1 MKRLVLSFASWFIGS
16 FVLFYAL
23 LMLSSCSACIEQDE
37 LVRLECVPGEKM
49 VCDLA
54 GEDYPN
60 AIVDPIPRLAGQ
72 CSYGTKTCTYDGWS
86 ECIGAVGP
94 SEEIC
99 DGLDNDCDAIIDE
112 TYPEEHQLCGFVE
125 GADYGVGICTPG
137 VMKCDNGSVYCD
149 GHVGPTEEA
158 CDGLDNNCN
167 GSVDEGIANTTAI
180 VCYEGPPGTMAIGE
194 CRAGVRYC
202 TDGGFDGPC
211 DNQIL
216 PTVEICDNLD
226 NDCDGEV
233 DEGFDSRGVDLVFVL
248 DISGS
253 FDEEIESMIQGIA
266 PLLDDP
272 ITSTFRFGLV
282 TVGTAG
288 NGETRPPFQ
297 YARMI
302 SNFVPA
308 DEFLEILEAARMIPS
323 AGQEP
328 TIDTMFWTMQL
339 YPFTWRMDSQKVI
352 ITMTDEQAQTV
363 IGKNCGEISTIAQD
377 ELFELFVFALQ
388 PHHNTFLAC
397 VHGENRRLFTP
408 AANSETVFLQIKQ
421 IFEDLCL
428 GN

>member
-1 MKRLVLSFASWFIGS
+1 M
-16 FVLFYAL
+16 
-23 LMLSSCSACIEQDE
+23 
-37 LVRLECVPGEKM
+37 
-49 VCDLA
+49 
-54 GEDYPN
+54 
-60 AIVDPIPRLAGQ
+60 
-72 CSYGTKTCTYDGWS
+72 
-86 ECIGAVGP
+86 
-94 SEEIC
+94 
-99 DGLDNDCDAIIDE
+99 
-112 TYPEEHQLCGFVE
+112 
-125 GADYGVGICTPG
+125 
-137 VMKCDNGSVYCD
+137 
-149 GHVGPTEEA
+149 
-158 CDGLDNNCN
+158 
-167 GSVDEGIANTTAI
+167 
-180 VCYEGPPGTMAIGE
+180 
-194 CRAGVRYC
+194 
-202 TDGGFDGPC
+202 
-211 DNQIL
+211 
-216 PTVEICDNLD
+216 
-226 NDCDGEV
+226 
-233 DEGFDSRGVDLVFVL
+233 DEGFESRGVDLVFVL

-282 TVGTAG
+282 AVGTAG

-408 AANSETVFLQIKQ
+408 AANSETVFMQIKQ
-421 IFEDLCL
+421 IFEDLCI
-428 GN
+428 GYN

>member
-1 MKRLVLSFASWFIGS
+1 MRRLVLFFLPLILTAC
-16 FVLFYAL
+16 
-23 LMLSSCSACIEQDE
+23 SSCIDQDE
-37 LVRLECVPGEKM
+37 LIRLECRPGDQQVCTPAGEPVPSLDPSNPPTMPGQCKYGIRTCSTEGWGPCSGGVDKSEE
-49 VCDLA
+49 VCD
-54 GEDYPN
+54 G
-60 AIVDPIPRLAGQ
+60 V
-72 CSYGTKTCTYDGWS
+72 
-86 ECIGAVGP
+86 
-94 SEEIC
+94 
-99 DGLDNDCDAIIDE
+99 DNDCDTLTDE

-137 VMKCDNGSVYCD
+137 VMKCDTGSLRCD

-167 GSVDEGIANTTAI
+167 GSVDEGIANSTAI
-180 VCYEGPPGTMAIGE
+180 VCYEGPEGTMAIGE
-194 CRAGVRYC
+194 CRAGIRYC
-202 TDGGFDGPC
+202 TDGGFDVPC
-211 DNQIL
+211 DGQIL
-216 PTVEICDNLD
+216 PTIEVCDNLD

-282 TVGTAG
+282 AVGTAG
-288 NGETRPPFQ
+288 NGERRPPYQ
-297 YARMI
+297 YARMV

-308 DEFLEILEAARMIPS
+308 DEFLDILEAARMIQS
-323 AGQEP
+323 SGLEP

-339 YPFTWRMDSQKVI
+339 YPFSWRMDSQKVI
-352 ITMTDEQAQTV
+352 ITMTDEQAQTT
-363 IGKNCGEISTIAQD
+363 IGKNCAEISAIAQD

-397 VHGENRRLFTP
+397 VHGESRRLFTP
-408 AANSETVFLQIKQ
+408 AANSETVFMQIKQ
-421 IFEDLCL
+421 IFEDLCI
-428 GN
+428 GDN

>member
-1 MKRLVLSFASWFIGS
+1 MKHICLILVCFI
-16 FVLFYAL
+16 F
-23 LMLSSCSACIEQDE
+23 SSCTACIDDDK
-37 LVRLECVPGEKM
+37 LIRLECIPGDQQ
-49 VCDLA
+49 VCDHH
-54 GEDYPN
+54 GNVFENHNPN
-60 AIVDPIPRLAGQ
+60 DPPSLPGQ
-72 CSYGTKTCTYDGWS
+72 CSYGTRTCTTNGWGQCQGS
-86 ECIGAVGP
+86 AGP

-99 DGLDNDCDAIIDE
+99 DGIDNDCISGIDD
-112 TYPEEHQLCGFVE
+112 TFPEEHQLCGFVE
-125 GADYGVGICTPG
+125 NVDYGIGVCTPG
-137 VMKCDNGSVYCD
+137 VMKCDNGGLYCN
-149 GHVGPTEEA
+149 GHIGPSEEA

-167 GSVDEGIANTTAI
+167 GSIDEGIANATAI
-180 VCYEGPPGTMAIGE
+180 VCYEGPEGTMAIGE

-211 DNQIL
+211 DNQVL

-282 TVGTAG
+282 AVGTAG
-288 NGETRPPFQ
+288 NGETRPPYQ

-308 DEFLEILEAARMIPS
+308 GEFLDILEAARMIQS
-323 AGQEP
+323 AGMEP

-339 YPFTWRMDSQKVI
+339 YPFSWRMDSQKVI
-352 ITMTDEQAQTV
+352 ITMTDEIAQTV
-363 IGKNCGEISTIAQD
+363 TGKTCSEISTIAQD

-397 VHGENRRLFTP
+397 VHGEDRRLFTP

-428 GN
+428 

>member
-282 TVGTAG
+282 AVGTAG

>member
-1 MKRLVLSFASWFIGS
+1 MKRLVLLFFSFILTA
-16 FVLFYAL
+16 
-23 LMLSSCSACIEQDE
+23 CSACMDDEE
-37 LVRLECVPGEKM
+37 LVRLECLPGAKQ
-49 VCDLA
+49 VCTFEGKAIPSLDP
-54 GEDYPN
+54 DNPPN
-60 AIVDPIPRLAGQ
+60 LSGQ
-72 CSYGTKTCTYDGWS
+72 CSYGIRTCTIEGWGD
-86 ECIGAVGP
+86 CFGAVGK

-99 DGLDNDCDAIIDE
+99 DGMDNDCDVLIDE

-137 VMKCDNGSVYCD
+137 VMKCDNGNVYCD
-149 GHVGPTEEA
+149 GHVGPSDEI

-167 GSVDEGIANTTAI
+167 GTADEGIANSTAI
-180 VCYEGPPGTMAIGE
+180 VCYEGPEGTMAVGE

-202 TDGGFDGPC
+202 TDGGFDVPC
-211 DNQIL
+211 DGQIL
-216 PTVEICDNLD
+216 PTIEVCDNLD
-226 NDCDGEV
+226 NDCDGAV
-233 DEGFDSRGVDLVFVL
+233 DEGFDNRGVDLVFVL

-282 TVGTAG
+282 VVGTAG
-288 NGETRPPFQ
+288 NGEIRPPYQ
-297 YARMI
+297 YARMV

-308 DEFLEILEAARMIPS
+308 DEFLDILEAARMIQS
-323 AGQEP
+323 AGLEP

-339 YPFTWRMDSQKVI
+339 YPFSWRIDSQKVI
-352 ITMTDEQAQTV
+352 ITMTDEMAQTV
-363 IGKNCGEISTIAQD
+363 TGKTCSEISLIAQD

-408 AANSETVFLQIKQ
+408 AVNSETVFMQIKQ
-421 IFEDLCL
+421 IFDDLCI
-428 GN
+428 GD

>member
-1 MKRLVLSFASWFIGS
+1 MKRLVL
-16 FVLFYAL
+16 L
-23 LMLSSCSACIEQDE
+23 LPLILTSCSACIDDE
-37 LVRLECVPGEKM
+37 KLIRLECVPGEKL
-49 VCDLA
+49 VCDELGQDFPA
-54 GEDYPN
+54 
-60 AIVDPIPRLAGQ
+60 ADPIDVAKRAGQ
-72 CSYGTKTCTYDGWS
+72 CSYGLRTCTTSGWS
-86 ECIGAVGP
+86 ECVGARGP
-94 SEEIC
+94 AEEIC
-99 DGLDNDCDAIIDE
+99 DGIDNDCDVAIDE
-112 TYPEEHQLCGFVE
+112 TYPEEHQLCGFIE

-137 VMKCDNGSVYCD
+137 VMKCDNGGVYCD
-149 GHVGPTEEA
+149 GHTGPSDEI

-167 GSVDEGIANTTAI
+167 GSIDEGIANSTAI
-180 VCYEGPPGTMAIGE
+180 VCYEGPDGTMAVGE

-211 DNQIL
+211 DGQIL
-216 PTVEICDNLD
+216 PAQERCDNLD

-233 DEGFDSRGVDLVFVL
+233 DEGFDTRGVDLVFVL

-253 FDEEIESMIQGIA
+253 FNEEIESMIQGIA

-282 TVGTAG
+282 AVGTAG
-288 NGETRPPFQ
+288 NGERRPPYQ

-308 DEFLEILEAARMIPS
+308 DEFLDILEAARMIQS
-323 AGQEP
+323 AGMEP

-339 YPFTWRMDSQKVI
+339 YPFSWRMDSQKVI
-352 ITMTDEQAQTV
+352 ITMTDEVAQTV
-363 IGKNCGEISTIAQD
+363 TGKTCSEISTIAQD

-408 AANSETVFLQIKQ
+408 AVNSETVFLQIKQ
-421 IFEDLCL
+421 IFDDLCI
-428 GN
+428 GD